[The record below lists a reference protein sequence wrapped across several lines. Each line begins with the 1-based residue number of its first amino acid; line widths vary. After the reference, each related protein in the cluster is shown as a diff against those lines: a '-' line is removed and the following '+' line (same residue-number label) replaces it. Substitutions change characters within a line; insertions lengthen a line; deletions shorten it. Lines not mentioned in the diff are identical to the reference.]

1 MGGSLGAKSI
11 NHAIAKNIKAFELN
25 DLQLIWQTGKTTAD
39 QFIKVASGHL
49 NIWAGAFIN
58 DIDKAYAAAD
68 IVISR
73 SGAMAV
79 TELCVTGKPTVF
91 VPFPL
96 AAEDHQT
103 HNAMSLVNKQAA
115 LIVTDANASNDLVDT
130 VIQLA
135 NNKLLQAQFTEN
147 AKALAITNAD
157 VIIAN
162 EILSLI

>member
-1 MGGSLGAKSI
+1 
-11 NHAIAKNIKAFELN
+11 
-25 DLQLIWQTGKTTAD
+25 
-39 QFIKVASGHL
+39 L

-130 VIQLA
+130 VVQLA

-157 VIIAN
+157 TIIAN